1 MMITTVALGTADELP
16 AEYRERLADLNVL
29 PAWTLLRAVMPVGKP
44 MNQARS
50 FHWSYRA
57 LRDELLRAGELV
69 PVEKAERRVLALV
82 NPGLSAERM
91 ATLPSI
97 FFGLQLI
104 KPGERAPR
112 HRHIPAAARIIVEGK
127 SAYTTVEGEKIPME
141 TGDIILTPPN
151 HWHDHGHEGRDPM
164 IWMDVLD
171 HPLAVPLEISYVV
184 PGELADAP
192 SNAPDASE
200 TYYRCSGLV
209 PYREPGERR
218 PDYPLRRFQWKRV
231 RDTLAAVA
239 DASDRSSSIH
249 LRYVNPETGDTALK
263 SLDMSARLLRP
274 AETIRMRRSSANRV
288 FHTLE
293 GDGDVEVNGTTYH
306 CEHGD
311 TVAVPT
317 YASVA
322 LQNASGKSPWTL
334 IQVDDLPM
342 QIKLGFYEEPT
353 H

>member
-1 MMITTVALGTADELP
+1 MTEALALGTAEELP
-16 AEYRERLADLNVL
+16 ADYRARLTELSVL

-44 MNQARS
+44 MNQARAA
-50 FHWSYRA
+50 HWSYRA
-57 LRDELLRAGELV
+57 LRAELLRAAELV
-69 PVEKAERRVLALV
+69 PVEKAERRVLAFV
-82 NPGLSAERM
+82 NPGLATERM

-104 KPGERAPR
+104 MPGERAPR
-112 HRHIPAAARIIVEGK
+112 HRHSPAAARIIVEGER
-127 SAYTTVEGEKIPME
+127 AYTTVEGEKIPME
-141 TGDIILTPPN
+141 TGDVILTPPY

-171 HPLAVPLEISYVV
+171 HPLAVPLDISYVV
-184 PGELADAP
+184 PGELSEASP
-192 SNAPDASE
+192 NAPEASE
-200 TYYRCSGLV
+200 TCYRCPGLV
-209 PYREPGERR
+209 PYREPTARR

-231 RDTLAAVA
+231 RDALAAVA
-239 DASDRSSSIH
+239 EAGDPRTAVH

-274 AETIRMRRSSANRV
+274 GEAIRIRRSSANRV
-288 FHTLE
+288 FYTLE
-293 GDGDVEVNGTTYH
+293 GGGDIEVDGATYH

-322 LQNASGKSPWTL
+322 LQNASNRSSWTL
-334 IQVDDLPM
+334 IQVDDLPT
-342 QIKLGFYEEPT
+342 QIKLGFYEEPLN
-353 H
+353 

>member
-1 MMITTVALGTADELP
+1 MSDVVLGTAEELP
-16 AEYRERLADLNVL
+16 SDYRERLRQLSVL

-44 MNQARS
+44 INQARS
-50 FHWSYRA
+50 VHWSYRA
-57 LRDELLRAGELV
+57 LRAEMLRAGELV

-82 NPGLSAERM
+82 NPGLAAERM

-112 HRHIPAAARIIVEGK
+112 HRHIPAAARIIVEGER
-127 SAYTTVEGEKIPME
+127 AYTTVEGEKILMDV
-141 TGDIILTPPN
+141 GDIILTPPN
-151 HWHDHGHEGRDPM
+151 HWHDHGHEGSEPM

-171 HPLAVPLEISYVV
+171 HPLAVPLDISYVV
-184 PGELADAP
+184 PGGLAETL
-192 SNAPDASE
+192 SNIPDSSE
-200 TYYRCSGLV
+200 TYYRCAGLV
-209 PYREPGERR
+209 PYREPHERR
-218 PDYPLRRFQWKRV
+218 PDYPLRRFQWKRARKALV
-231 RDTLAAVA
+231 AVA
-239 DASDRSSSIH
+239 EVSERQSAVH
-249 LRYVNPETGDTALK
+249 LRYVNPETGETALK

-274 AETIRMRRSSANRV
+274 GEAIRVRKSSANRV

-293 GDGDVEVNGTTYH
+293 GEGDIDVDGTTYH

-317 YASVA
+317 YTSVA
-322 LQNASGKSPWTL
+322 LQNPSSKSFWAL
-334 IQVDDLPM
+334 IQVDDVPT
-342 QIKLGFYEEPT
+342 QVKLGFYEEPA

>member
-1 MMITTVALGTADELP
+1 MRGQAEFASSILHAAQSAGERRKHHDEHDGRAWNADELP
-16 AEYRERLADLNVL
+16 AEYRRAVDRSNVL

-50 FHWSYRA
+50 FHWSLPRA
-57 LRDELLRAGELV
+57 AGRALRAGELV

-171 HPLAVPLEISYVV
+171 HPLAVPLF
-184 PGELADAP
+184 PCCAGELADAQ
-192 SNAPDASE
+192 SNAPDARTLTIDARPS
-200 TYYRCSGLV
+200 S
-209 PYREPGERR
+209 YREPSSARLPAAEVSMERIC
-218 PDYPLRRFQWKRV
+218 
-231 RDTLAAVA
+231 DTLAAVA
-239 DASDRSSSIH
+239 DASDRSSAIH

-263 SLDMSARLLRP
+263 SLDISARLLRP

-293 GDGDVEVNGTTYH
+293 GDGEVEVNGTTYH

-317 YASVA
+317 LRQWRCKTPRA
-322 LQNASGKSPWTL
+322 N
-334 IQVDDLPM
+334 
-342 QIKLGFYEEPT
+342 